1 MAGVAAAAEL
11 YKAGARSFLVLEGS
25 DRVGGRMK
33 QISFAGRQIEAGAN
47 WISGALPEN
56 PVYRMAQDTAWL
68 GSGRLQAQ
76 DAAWGREAR
85 RLGAPSRATFST
97 SMAQA
102 VAGGRWP
109 SAGWRDA
116 AICFLHTL
124 TFSESE
130 LDQQSTPTGQ
140 AVADEP
146 PKIVNWG
153 DKKGAVTS
161 LPPCS
166 SARALRRSPPPTSRS
181 MSMPARACPTS
192 RRPGRRTGPPRLR
205 TRAKLLHGHTAP
217 RGSKA
222 FIPTAP
228 SPSAST

>member
-1 MAGVAAAAEL
+1 MALRAVGVAVTAIAPRAV
-11 YKAGARSFLVLEGS
+11 R
-25 DRVGGRMK
+25 RVV
-33 QISFAGRQIEAGAN
+33 
-47 WISGALPEN
+47 W
-56 PVYRMAQDTAWL
+56 
-68 GSGRLQAQ
+68 
-76 DAAWGREAR
+76 
-85 RLGAPSRATFST
+85 APSRATFST

-109 SAGWRDA
+109 FAGRRDA

-205 TRAKLLHGHTAP
+205 TRAKLLHCPSIGKLLTNARPATVARLIRPEIQMWSCLLQVTPRNQPARPETSSKQFHPAP
-217 RGSKA
+217 TSLH
-222 FIPTAP
+222 
-228 SPSAST
+228 STIQQSTNKRRRCSLFEGC